1 MDLTLNFLRRLK
13 KDPGKAQV
21 IDFSEVE
28 VGEAGYKPDLT
39 KSPTCSMKEM
49 SNNNSCAQNNDSRK

>member
-39 KSPTCSMKEM
+39 KSPTC
-49 SNNNSCAQNNDSRK
+49 

>member
-21 IDFSEVE
+21 INFSDAEVR
-28 VGEAGYKPDLT
+28 EAGYKPDLT
-39 KSPTCSMKEM
+39 RKSKLFNEGI
-49 SNNNSCAQNNDSRK
+49 AI